1 MNRYELN
8 RIRSK
13 LRKLSLSEVFIQR
26 YIEKLEFDNEP
37 YKTAERKIEKWEK
50 QDPSQFIFQ
59 GLVCGFFAAIVGGS
73 LAVAIQ

>member
-50 QDPSQFIFQ
+50 QDPSQFILQ